1 MNRIISEFK
10 NTETRTGLRR
20 HSAVNPQ
27 TCPALYLLNKFFPNT
42 EQLFYAD
49 INGFKAET
57 RPVNRVTAS
66 GKVKPLITYLL
77 L

>member
-1 MNRIISEFK
+1 MCEFK
-10 NTETRTGLRR
+10 TTETRTELRR
-20 HSAVNPQ
+20 HSTVNPQ
-27 TCPALYLLNKFFPNT
+27 TRPALYLLNKFFPHT

-57 RPVNRVTAS
+57 RPVNSVTAS
-66 GKVKPLITYLL
+66 DKVKPLIKCLL